1 MLAKSMLRVGIS
13 RVADWTG
20 SAVDFVATGLA
31 RFCQTN
37 GLPEVSRVFSESSIR
52 LMDEMME
59 LSEYERT
66 QMEATQHR
74 KMFLMVDY
82 HESAIVPI
90 GATLSYLESINPKLP
105 AAFYMAFSHN
115 VARWMRVYDCR
126 DAEFYAADCMEM
138 LEEDE
143 LKESFFP
150 GVKGARSRCIAKL
163 PTYQHAVR
171 FLQRSLPEVTDKRAA
186 TLLRRCLQMHD
197 EGEGRK
203 AAYPWKLRDTLPE
216 MEDYMENTD
225 EPGPGVCIVFEE
237 NDLIEACFTEQMQY
251 LGQEYAMGSSL
262 MLVIDLSKDEES
274 IDRQVTYTFDHLA
287 AMVRSLAIASPLIEM
302 IRGISDEHIRQGRR
316 KPGVHAQP
324 GPAGVRQ
331 KQL

>member
-1 MLAKSMLRVGIS
+1 MLRVGIS
-13 RVADWTG
+13 RVKDWTG
-20 SAVDFVATGLA
+20 SAVDFVASGLS
-31 RFCQTN
+31 RFCQGH

-52 LMDEMME
+52 LMDEMIE
-59 LSEYERT
+59 LSEYERN
-66 QMEATQHR
+66 QMEVVKQR
-74 KMFLMVDY
+74 RMFLMVDY

-90 GATLSYLESINPKLP
+90 GAALSYLESIDPKLP
-105 AAFYMAFSHN
+105 AAFYIAFSHN

-150 GVKGARSRCIAKL
+150 SVKRARPRCLAKL

-171 FLQRSLPEVTDKRAA
+171 FIQRTLAEITDRRAA
-186 TLLRRCLQMHD
+186 TLLRHCVQMHD
-197 EGEGRK
+197 EGEGRNT
-203 AAYPWKLRDTLPE
+203 AYPWQLRDTLPE

-262 MLVIDLSKDEES
+262 MLVIDLNKDGEE
-274 IDRQVTYTFDHLA
+274 IDRQVKYTFDHLA
-287 AMVRSLAIASPLIEM
+287 AMVRSLAVASPLIEM
-302 IRGISDEHIRQGRR
+302 IRGISNEHIRQGGR
-316 KPGVHAQP
+316 KPRVHA
-324 GPAGVRQ
+324 
-331 KQL
+331 